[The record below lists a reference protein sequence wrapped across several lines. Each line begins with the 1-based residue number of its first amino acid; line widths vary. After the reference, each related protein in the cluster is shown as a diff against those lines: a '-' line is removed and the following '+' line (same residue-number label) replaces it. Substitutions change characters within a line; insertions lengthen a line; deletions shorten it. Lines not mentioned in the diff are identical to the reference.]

1 MVVNERKTVLNAPS
15 DEPHQPVWA
24 RNQNRRR
31 GGGGLFSKL
40 VVFTVLMAVFAFF
53 AAPAVAFFGIRSA
66 AEASDVAG
74 LTRLI
79 DYPAV
84 RQSLRPQLDGN
95 PAASAP
101 APSFLEDPIG
111 AVRRQIEQATAPRTP
126 DADAYLT
133 PAAIAA
139 LTRGEGRYASQRV
152 EDGLPS
158 PDSTNTGGP
167 LPKPVYWGMNRAR
180 MSVAD
185 EGGSETVFT
194 FERKGAFEW
203 KLVHVGLPDGVAP
216 APVPVTAPP
225 VPMVGKSGARGG

>member
-1 MVVNERKTVLNAPS
+1 MNAPT
-15 DEPHQPVWA
+15 DEHPQPVWV
-24 RNQNRRR
+24 RKPKRQR
-31 GGGGLFSKL
+31 GAGGLFGNL
-40 VVFTVLMAVFAFF
+40 ILIAVLAAVVSFF

-74 LTRLI
+74 LARLI
-79 DYPAV
+79 DFAAV

-101 APSFLEDPIG
+101 APTFMEDPIG
-111 AVRRQIEQATAPRTP
+111 AVRRQIEQATTAPAP
-126 DADAYLT
+126 DVEAYLT
-133 PAAIAA
+133 PAALAA
-139 LTRGEGRYASQRV
+139 LTRGEGRYASQR
-152 EDGLPS
+152 EIGPQS
-158 PDSTNTGGP
+158 APDTTNTGGP

-185 EGGSETVFT
+185 EGGSETIFT

-216 APVPVTAPP
+216 AAAPAAGQG
-225 VPMVGKSGARGG
+225 VRQGG

>member
-1 MVVNERKTVLNAPS
+1 MARHEGKTVLNAPS

-24 RNQNRRR
+24 RNQKRRR
-31 GGGGLFSKL
+31 GGGGGLLGRLIGFI
-40 VVFTVLMAVFAFF
+40 VLMTAFIF
-53 AAPAVAFFGIRSA
+53 FVAPAVAFFGIRSA

-101 APSFLEDPIG
+101 APTFMEDPIG
-111 AVRRQIEQATAPRTP
+111 AVRRQIEQATAPRAP
-126 DADAYLT
+126 DVDAYLT

-139 LTRGEGRYASQRV
+139 LTRGEGRYASQRL
-152 EDGLPS
+152 DGGLPS
-158 PDSTNTGGP
+158 PDNSNTGGP
-167 LPKPVYWGMNRAR
+167 MPRPVYWSVNRAR

-203 KLVHVGLPDGVAP
+203 KLVHVGLPDGATPPPVTP
-216 APVPVTAPP
+216 EPSVPV
-225 VPMVGKSGARGG
+225 VGQSGRRGG

>member
-1 MVVNERKTVLNAPS
+1 MARHEGKTVLNAPS
-15 DEPHQPVWA
+15 DESHQPVWA
-24 RNQNRRR
+24 RNQKRRR
-31 GGGGLFSKL
+31 GGGGGLLGRLIGFI
-40 VVFTVLMAVFAFF
+40 VLMTAFIF
-53 AAPAVAFFGIRSA
+53 FVAPAVAFFGIRSA

-101 APSFLEDPIG
+101 APTFMEDPIG
-111 AVRRQIEQATAPRTP
+111 AVRRQIEQATAPRAP
-126 DADAYLT
+126 DVDAYLT

-139 LTRGEGRYASQRV
+139 LTRGEGRYASQRL
-152 EDGLPS
+152 DGGLPS
-158 PDSTNTGGP
+158 PDNSNTGGP
-167 LPKPVYWGMNRAR
+167 MPRPVYWSVNRAR

-194 FERKGAFEW
+194 FERKGTFEW
-203 KLVHVGLPDGVAP
+203 KLVHVGLPDGATPPPVTP
-216 APVPVTAPP
+216 EPSVPV
-225 VPMVGKSGARGG
+225 VGQSGRRGG